1 MSAMCRSLRRCA
13 GIRRS
18 THHPRR
24 PSGVHLREGGRNTM
38 TMTTRASDV
47 LIVPMTVNTAEVRLS
62 VGDSVVHIGQVG
74 AANGQWFWRHRDGE
88 QSSPISGN
96 RMEAAE

>member
-1 MSAMCRSLRRCA
+1 
-13 GIRRS
+13 
-18 THHPRR
+18 
-24 PSGVHLREGGRNTM
+24 M
-38 TMTTRASDV
+38 TMTTPVSEV

-62 VGDSVVHIGQVG
+62 AGDSVVHIGQVG

-96 RMEAAE
+96 RMQAAEALAQYHRAFKPQTKPVATRKLLFG